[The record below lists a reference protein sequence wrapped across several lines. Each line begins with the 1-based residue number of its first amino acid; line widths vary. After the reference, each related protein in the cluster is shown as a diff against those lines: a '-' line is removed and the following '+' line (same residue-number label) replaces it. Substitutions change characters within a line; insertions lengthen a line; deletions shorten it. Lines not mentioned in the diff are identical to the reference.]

1 MQGITLRSATP
12 EDFESICSLNSAAVQ
27 HTSAMDLARL
37 TALDGLSCYH
47 QVACVD
53 GRVAAFLLAM
63 RNDAAYDS
71 ENFAWF
77 ARRYPRF
84 VYVDRIVVAAPF
96 RGLHLASLLYQDLF
110 RYARMNGIPW
120 LACEYNL
127 VPANEPSRLFH
138 AKFGFREQG
147 TQWVANGSRQVSL
160 QMAPT

>member
-147 TQWVANGSRQVSL
+147 TQWVANGSKQVSL